1 VKQAA
6 WNEREGAPAVADRI
20 IENPIINSPYKV
32 PDKHFRFDDEGITS
46 EVVPGR
52 RPSQYFVPVPKPRKK
67 GQQLELDFAEFTAD
81 KIRLNVLVNQVR
93 DRVDLWR
100 KQGYQSVT
108 PTTRRLLEHWSDP
121 QRDNPILF
129 AQREAAETAIYLAEA
144 AQRQGDAWIRNQLN
158 ETNTA
163 CNLTLHRVALKMATG
178 SGKTVVMA
186 MLIAWQTLNK
196 VAQPTD
202 GRFAKRFLVITPG
215 LTIRDRL
222 RVLLP
227 EDDQNYYKLR
237 GLAPADLQGG
247 LGEAKI
253 TIVNYHQLQRR
264 ETRQG
269 KTVGSL
275 TKELLAGTSG
285 GPSPF
290 QESWGQMVA
299 RVTRDLGGTSGIVV
313 FNDEAHHC
321 YLDRYDNP
329 EDDGITDKDLAGDA
343 KDEAKK
349 NTEAAR
355 LWFNGLRAINERLGG
370 KGETGGVKAVY
381 DLSATPSFLSGS
393 GYKEG
398 TLFPWVVSDFSL
410 VEAIESGIVKI
421 PRVPVDDNAT
431 TPNVQFLHLWP
442 GIKDA
447 LPKKGRKAGE
457 VTPDQIP
464 GLLEGALNALYESY
478 AKSFA
483 AWETSD
489 AKKHGEPAPVFIVV
503 CNNTTVSKMVYD
515 YIAGWEKPLSD
526 YQSVWAPGKLPLFS
540 NIDHG
545 KPIARPRTILVDS
558 LQFES
563 GEGLSPEFKK
573 IAAAEIEE
581 FRAEYARRVPGRKA
595 EDIDD
600 GQIMREVMNTVGKAG
615 KLGEPVRCVVSVSM
629 LTEGWDANTVTHIL
643 GVRAFGTQLLCEQVV
658 GRGLRRRS
666 YEPDENGLFTPE
678 YADVYGVPFAFMP
691 TVGKDRDR
699 VIKPTRSVHALPE
712 RKATEITFPRVAGYR
727 LEIRD
732 PELFEE
738 FTERSRLT
746 LDTEHIPT
754 QTVVGGLIGVSEAHT
769 LDDLRAKRDQE
780 IAFALTHRLMQQFDH
795 ERDPRPWY
803 FPQLLRITKR
813 WLAECVT
820 YQGDTF
826 PGLLLLA
833 ENADLAAHRILYES
847 ISRQEHKFAEIIP
860 IFRQGDQTGSTA
872 TVDFITTK
880 EVISTGEKCHVNYVV
895 LDGIGGN
902 LWEKSVAEIL
912 EQLPQAA
919 AYVKNDRLGFT
930 IPYSMQGRSHE
941 YIPDFLVRLK
951 PLDAADHV
959 RTLIVEVS
967 GTLKKEAPTREKADT
982 TRNLWIPGI
991 HHHGGFGR
999 WGYTELR
1006 DPKTFRANLVTAIEA
1021 LYNDPS
1027 EFAREGASSHATA

>member
-1 VKQAA
+1 M
-6 WNEREGAPAVADRI
+6 ADRI
-20 IENPIINSPYKV
+20 IENPIINSPYRAPEKYF
-32 PDKHFRFDDEGITS
+32 KFDDEGITN
-46 EVVPGR
+46 EVVAGR

-67 GQQLELDFAEFTAD
+67 GQQIELDFAEFTAD
-81 KIRLNVLVNQVR
+81 KIRLNDFVNQVR
-93 DRVDLWR
+93 DRVDIWR

-108 PTTRRLLEHWSDP
+108 PTTRRLLEFWSDP
-121 QRDNPILF
+121 GRDNPILF

-144 AQRQGDAWIRNQLN
+144 AQKQGDVWIRNQLN
-158 ETNTA
+158 ETNQA
-163 CNLTLHRVALKMATG
+163 CNLSLHRVALKMATG
-178 SGKTVVMA
+178 SGKTVVMS

-196 VAQPTD
+196 VAQPND
-202 GRFAKRFLVITPG
+202 ARFAKRFLVITPG
-215 LTIRDRL
+215 LTIKDRL

-237 GLAPADLQGG
+237 GLVPADLHDD
-247 LGEAKI
+247 LGQAKVVI
-253 TIVNYHQLQRR
+253 ANYHQLQRR
-264 ETRQG
+264 ETKAG

-285 GPSPF
+285 GESPF
-290 QESWGQMVA
+290 RESWGQMAA
-299 RVTRDLGGTSGIVV
+299 RVTRDLGGSSGIVV
-313 FNDEAHHC
+313 LNDEAHHC

-329 EDDGITDKDLAGDA
+329 EDEGVTDKDLTGDDKA
-343 KDEAKK
+343 AAQQ

-355 LWFNGLRAINERLGG
+355 LWFNGLRAINEKL
-370 KGETGGVKAVY
+370 GVKAVY

-393 GYKEG
+393 GYREG

-431 TPNVQFLHLWP
+431 TPNVQFLNLWP
-442 GIKDA
+442 GIKDG
-447 LPKKGRKAGE
+447 LPKKGRKAGK
-457 VTPDQIP
+457 VTPDQMP
-464 GLLEGALNALYESY
+464 GLLEGALNALYDSY
-478 AKSFA
+478 AKAFA

-489 AKKHGEPAPVFIVV
+489 AKKYGEPAPVFIVV

-515 YIAGWEKPLSD
+515 YIAGWEKPISD
-526 YQSVWAPGKLPLFS
+526 YQKVWVPGKLPLFS
-540 NIDHG
+540 NVDHG
-545 KPIARPRTILVDS
+545 KPIARSRTILVDS

-573 IAAAEIEE
+573 IAATEIEE
-581 FRAEYARRVPGRKA
+581 FRADYVHRFPGRKA

-666 YEPDENGLFTPE
+666 YEPDENGFFTPE
-678 YADVYGVPFAFMP
+678 YADVYGVPFQFMP
-691 TVGKDRDR
+691 TVGKDKDR

-712 RKATEITFPRVAGYR
+712 RKEAEISFPRVAGYR

-732 PELFEE
+732 PKLIVE
-738 FTERSRLT
+738 FSERSRLT

-754 QTVVGGLIGVSEAHT
+754 EVVVSGLIGTTEEHT

-780 IAFALTHRLMQQFDH
+780 IAFALAHRIMEQFDSG
-795 ERDPRPWY
+795 RDPRPWY
-803 FPQLLRITKR
+803 FPQVLHITKQ
-813 WLAECVT
+813 WMAEYVT
-820 YQGDTF
+820 YKSGTF

-833 ENADLAAHRILYES
+833 ENADEAVRRILHES
-847 ISRQEHKFAEIIP
+847 ISQQVGNKSIQVVP
-860 IFRQGDQTGSTA
+860 IFRQGERAGSTA
-872 TVDFITTK
+872 AVDFITTK
-880 EVISTGEKCHVNYVV
+880 EVLPTGEKCHVNFVV

-902 LWEKSVAEIL
+902 LWEKSVAETL
-912 EQLPQAA
+912 ETMSSVA

-930 IPYSMQGRSHE
+930 VPYSMLGRSHE

-951 PLDAADHV
+951 PRDEEDPV

-967 GTLKKEAPTREKADT
+967 GTLKNQKVTAEKADT
-982 TRNLWIPGI
+982 TRGLWLNAVNG
-991 HHHGGFGR
+991 HGGFGR
-999 WGYTELR
+999 WGYAELTN
-1006 DPKTFRANLVTAIEA
+1006 PKTFRADLTTAVEA
-1021 LYNDPS
+1021 LYAEPS
-1027 EFAREGASSHATA
+1027 EFAREGAGL

>member
-1 VKQAA
+1 V
-6 WNEREGAPAVADRI
+6 PVVDRI
-20 IENPIINSPYKV
+20 IENPIINSPYRAPEKYF
-32 PDKHFRFDDEGITS
+32 KFDDEGITNEIVS
-46 EVVPGR
+46 GR
-52 RPSQYFVPVPKPRKK
+52 RPSQYFVPVPKPRKR
-67 GQQLELDFAEFTAD
+67 GRQIELDFAEFTAD
-81 KIRLNVLVNQVR
+81 KIRLNDFVNQVR
-93 DRVDLWR
+93 DRVDIWR

-108 PTTRRLLEHWSDP
+108 PTTRRLLEFWSDP
-121 QRDNPILF
+121 ERDNPILF

-144 AQRQGDAWIRNQLN
+144 AQKQGDVWIRNQLN
-158 ETNTA
+158 ETNQA
-163 CNLTLHRVALKMATG
+163 YNVGLHRVALKMATG

-196 VAQPTD
+196 VAQPND
-202 GRFAKRFLVITPG
+202 ARFAKRFLVITPG
-215 LTIRDRL
+215 LTIKDRL

-237 GLAPADLQGG
+237 GLIPADLHDD
-247 LGEAKI
+247 LGQAKVV
-253 TIVNYHQLQRR
+253 IVNYHQLQRR
-264 ETRQG
+264 ETKAG
-269 KTVGSL
+269 KTIGSL
-275 TKELLAGTSG
+275 TKELLVGTSG
-285 GPSPF
+285 GESPF
-290 QESWGQMVA
+290 RESWGQMVS
-299 RVTRDLGGTSGIVV
+299 RVTRDLGGSSGIVV

-321 YLDRYDNP
+321 YFDRYDNP
-329 EDDGITDKDLAGDA
+329 EDEGVTDKDLVGDDKA
-343 KDEAKK
+343 EAQH

-355 LWFNGLRAINERLGG
+355 LWFNGLRAISERLGG
-370 KGETGGVKAVY
+370 KGEGIKAVY

-393 GYKEG
+393 GYREG

-431 TPNVQFLHLWP
+431 APDVRFLNLWP
-442 GIKDA
+442 LIKDG
-447 LPKKGRKAGE
+447 LPRKSRKEGT
-457 VTPDQIP
+457 VTPDQMP
-464 GLLEGALNALYESY
+464 GLLEGALHALYDSY
-478 AKSFA
+478 AKAFGT
-483 AWETSD
+483 WETSD
-489 AKKHGEPAPVFIVV
+489 AKKYGEPAPVFIVV

-515 YIAGWEKPLSD
+515 YIAGYEKTISD
-526 YQSVWAPGKLPLFS
+526 YQVPVWVPGKLRLFS
-540 NIDHG
+540 NVEHD

-563 GEGLSPEFKK
+563 GEGLSQEFKK
-573 IAAAEIEE
+573 IAATEIDE
-581 FRAEYARRVPGRKA
+581 FRADYVRRFPGRKA

-666 YEPDENGLFTPE
+666 YEPDDKGFFTPE
-678 YADVYGVPFAFMP
+678 YADVYGVPFQFMP
-691 TVGKDRDR
+691 TVGKDKDR
-699 VIKPTRSVHALPE
+699 IIKPTRSVHALPE
-712 RKATEITFPRVAGYR
+712 RKESEIEFPRVAGYR

-746 LDTEHIPT
+746 LDTENIPT
-754 QTVVGGLIGVSEAHT
+754 QVLVSGLIGVTEAHS

-780 IAFALTHRLMQQFDH
+780 VAFALAHRLMEQFDRD
-795 ERDPRPWY
+795 RDPRPWY
-803 FPQLLRITKR
+803 FPQMLRITKR
-813 WLAECVT
+813 WMTECVT
-820 YQGDTF
+820 YKSGTF

-833 ENADLAAHRILYES
+833 ENADLAVHRILYES
-847 ISRQEHKFAEIIP
+847 ISKQDHKFAEVVP
-860 IFRQGDQTGSTA
+860 IFRQGERTGSTA
-872 TVDFITTK
+872 AVDFITTK
-880 EVISTGEKCHVNYVV
+880 EVFPTGEKCHVNFVV

-912 EQLPQAA
+912 ETLPTVA

-930 IPYSMQGRSHE
+930 VPYSMQGASHE

-951 PLDAADHV
+951 PSNEDDPV

-967 GTLKKEAPTREKADT
+967 GTLKKAAPTREKADT

-991 HHHGGFGR
+991 HNHGGFGR
-999 WGYTELR
+999 WGYAELTN
-1006 DPKTFRANLVTAIEA
+1006 PKTFRADLATAIEA

-1027 EFAREGASSHATA
+1027 EFAREGASSHVAS

>member
-1 VKQAA
+1 M
-6 WNEREGAPAVADRI
+6 ADRI
-20 IENPIINSPYKV
+20 IDNPIINSPYKA
-32 PDKHFRFDDEGITS
+32 PEKHFKFDDEGITN
-46 EVVPGR
+46 VTVAGR
-52 RPSQYFVPVPKPRKK
+52 RPSQYFVPVPRPRKR
-67 GQQLELDFAEFTAD
+67 GQQIELDFAEFTAD
-81 KIRLNVLVNQVR
+81 KIRLNDFVNEVR
-93 DRVDLWR
+93 ARVDLWR

-108 PTTRRLLEHWSDP
+108 PTTRRLLEFWSNP
-121 QRDNPILF
+121 TRDNPILF

-144 AQRQGDAWIRNQLN
+144 AQKQGDAWIRNRLN
-158 ETNTA
+158 ETNA
-163 CNLTLHRVALKMATG
+163 SHNLGLHRVALKMATG

-196 VAQPTD
+196 VAQPND
-202 GRFAKRFLVITPG
+202 ARFSSRFLVITPG

-227 EDDQNYYKLR
+227 EDAQNYYKLR
-237 GLAPADLQGG
+237 TLVPDDLVGD
-247 LGEAKI
+247 LGQAKI
-253 TIVNYHQLQRR
+253 VITNYHQLQRH
-264 ETRQG
+264 ETKQG

-275 TKELLAGTSG
+275 TKELLAGSSG
-285 GPSPF
+285 ATSPF
-290 QESWGQMVA
+290 LESWGQMVT
-299 RVTRDLGGTSGIVV
+299 RVCRPLGGTSGIVV

-329 EDDGITDKDLAGDA
+329 EEDAATDKDLTGDD
-343 KDEAKK
+343 KNEAKS

-370 KGETGGVKAVY
+370 KGETGGIKAVY

-398 TLFPWVVSDFSL
+398 TLFPWVVSDFGL

-431 TPNVQFLHLWP
+431 TPDVRFLNLWP
-442 GIKDA
+442 LIKDG
-447 LPKKGRKAGE
+447 LPKKSRKEGA
-457 VTPDQIP
+457 VTPDQMP
-464 GLLEGALNALYESY
+464 GLLEGALHALYDSY
-478 AKSFA
+478 AKAFT

-489 AKKHGEPAPVFIVV
+489 AKMYGEPAPVFIVV

-515 YIAGWEKPLSD
+515 YIAGYEKTISD
-526 YQSVWAPGKLPLFS
+526 YQLPVWVPGKLKLFT
-540 NIDHG
+540 NVEHD

-563 GEGLSPEFKK
+563 GDKLSDEFKK
-573 IAAAEIEE
+573 IAATEIEE
-581 FRAEYARRVPGRKA
+581 FRAEYARRVPGRNA

-666 YEPDENGLFTPE
+666 YEPDENGFFTPE
-678 YADVYGVPFAFMP
+678 YADVYGVPFQFMP

-712 RKATEITFPRVAGYR
+712 RKEAEISFPRVAGYR

-746 LDTEHIPT
+746 LDMENIPT
-754 QTVVGGLIGVSEAHT
+754 EVLVSGLIGVTEAHT

-780 IAFALTHRLMQQFDH
+780 IAFALAHRIMTWFDH
-795 ERDPRPWY
+795 DRDPRPWY
-803 FPQLLRITKR
+803 FPQVLRITKR

-820 YQGDTF
+820 YLGGTF

-833 ENADLAAHRILYES
+833 ENVDEAARRILHES
-847 ISRQEHKFAEIIP
+847 ISKQVGNKFAQVVP
-860 IFRQGDQTGSTA
+860 LFRQGDRTGTTA
-872 TVDFITTK
+872 DVDFITTK
-880 EVISTGEKCHVNYVV
+880 EVFPTEEKCHVNFVV

-912 EQLPQAA
+912 ETLSPVA

-930 IPYSMQGRSHE
+930 VPYSMLGRSHE

-951 PLDAADHV
+951 PRDDEDAV

-967 GTLKKEAPTREKADT
+967 GTLKNQKVTAEKADT
-982 TRNLWIPGI
+982 TRDLWLPAING
-991 HHHGGFGR
+991 HGGFGR
-999 WGYTELR
+999 WGYAELR
-1006 DPKTFRANLVTAIEA
+1006 DPKTFRRDLGAAIEA
-1021 LYNDPS
+1021 LYAEPS
-1027 EFAREGASSHATA
+1027 EFAREGAEL